1 MKIMLKLEN
10 MNTGEPSLEEF
21 TDEESTIA
29 WLRERPRFTDVLGVV
44 FEGLT
49 REQNERLKA
58 TMRPLDDEE
67 RAAEKALVE
76 KRQQEVEAQRAVRAR
91 EDEVAQAAHRAAQKD
106 LNPNRSMEVR
116 YRYDTGLSLTDRDDP
131 REISEEVRAAVMA
144 WVAERNEWVE
154 SRGQIVG
161 EAKVTVFPAA
171 LPKPGADRIQH
182 GSFVPVTGPKKD

>member
-10 MNTGEPSLEEF
+10 MNTGEPSFEEF
-21 TDEESTIA
+21 ADEESTIA

-67 RAAEKALVE
+67 RAAEKALVN
-76 KRQQEVEAQRAVRAR
+76 KREQEAEALRAVRAR

-106 LNPNRSMEVR
+106 LNPNRTMEVR

-131 REISEEVRAAVMA
+131 REISEEVRAVVLA
-144 WVAERNEWVE
+144 WVAERNEWVD

-161 EAKVTVFPAA
+161 EAKVTVYPNA
-171 LPKPGADRIQH
+171 LPKPGADRILH